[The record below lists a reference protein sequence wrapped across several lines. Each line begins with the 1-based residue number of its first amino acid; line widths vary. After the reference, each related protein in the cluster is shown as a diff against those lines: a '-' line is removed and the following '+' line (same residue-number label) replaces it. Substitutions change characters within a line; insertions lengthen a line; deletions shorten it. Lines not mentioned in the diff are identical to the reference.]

1 MDNHLLQFKK
11 EILDSISPSFC
22 AAKWYNASIHLGH
35 GYTHSCHLPL
45 PHQIDQKQL
54 EKNPSAIHN
63 TDHKKQQRKKM
74 LEGERPTE
82 CEYCWKIED
91 IKRDNISD
99 RVFKSQIYKIE
110 DIKKLGKQSWKKDV
124 NLKTLELSFDRIC
137 NFACSYCNAGYSTT
151 WAKDIKNYG
160 AYQYFKSDGGGAY
173 QHDGKWAEPYG
184 KFNKDNPYVEAF
196 FQWWPSLSLDL
207 QELRFTGGEPVMS
220 DNFWKLME
228 IIQTQSLPHM
238 ALAVNSN
245 LGMKNDILKKLIQ
258 LTHDVDIRL
267 FDLYTSNEAYGEHAE
282 YIRDGLSYKVWRKN
296 LVEFIENAKFRAV
309 TIMMTITSISL
320 FSITDFMND
329 MLELKS
335 KYGHHRPHIDL
346 NILRWPSFMS
356 PLNLPD
362 DIRYYCYN
370 QLKTWFNQHKE
381 NSLLVQGERAQIQRL
396 LDYLEVVKKP
406 HRRATEE
413 QEKLWHD
420 FKSFYSQYD
429 SRRGK
434 NFEKTFPKILA
445 DWYRDIK
452 IDKTIEFIDI
462 QKLGDNVFNTEF
474 EKPVGKR
481 K

>member
-1 MDNHLLQFKK
+1 
-11 EILDSISPSFC
+11 
-22 AAKWYNASIHLGH
+22 
-35 GYTHSCHLPL
+35 
-45 PHQIDQKQL
+45 
-54 EKNPSAIHN
+54 
-63 TDHKKQQRKKM
+63 
-74 LEGERPTE
+74 
-82 CEYCWKIED
+82 
-91 IKRDNISD
+91 
-99 RVFKSQIYKIE
+99 
-110 DIKKLGKQSWKKDV
+110 
-124 NLKTLELSFDRIC
+124 
-137 NFACSYCNAGYSTT
+137 
-151 WAKDIKNYG
+151 
-160 AYQYFKSDGGGAY
+160 
-173 QHDGKWAEPYG
+173 
-184 KFNKDNPYVEAF
+184 
-196 FQWWPSLSLDL
+196 
-207 QELRFTGGEPVMS
+207 
-220 DNFWKLME
+220 
-228 IIQTQSLPHM
+228 
-238 ALAVNSN
+238 
-245 LGMKNDILKKLIQ
+245 
-258 LTHDVDIRL
+258 
-267 FDLYTSNEAYGEHAE
+267 
-282 YIRDGLSYKVWRKN
+282 
-296 LVEFIENAKFRAV
+296 
-309 TIMMTITSISL
+309 
-320 FSITDFMND
+320 
-329 MLELKS
+329 
-335 KYGHHRPHIDL
+335 
-346 NILRWPSFMS
+346 MS